1 MPRIALLTACLLS
14 LFYPA
19 VAQTTK
25 RPPVSPKTSGVP
37 IGTFS
42 DPATGV
48 SFSYPSVWKLSR
60 RSQTQPFY
68 ESPVI
73 LQPDQ
78 RPNASVTFSSAGNY
92 YAKTNLAGLSFTYV
106 AIPDSTPEACDK
118 LIAAADTGSSRPPDR
133 IVLDGVSFT
142 HISGGDAGMCHRVA
156 YDVYGTYRDNRCLLF
171 EADTHTLCP
180 GVVDGTREL
189 TAAESKALKRH
200 LNSIVQSLRINAPA
214 PR

>member
-1 MPRIALLTACLLS
+1 MPRISLLAACLLS

-19 VAQTTK
+19 IAQTTK
-25 RPPVSPKTSGVP
+25 RPAVLPKHAGVP
-37 IGTFS
+37 STFS

-60 RSQTQPFY
+60 RSPIQPFY
-68 ESPVI
+68 ETPVI

-78 RPNASVTFSSAGNY
+78 LPDASVTFSSAGNY
-92 YAKTNLAGLSFTYV
+92 YAKTNLSGLSFTYV
-106 AIPDSTPEACDK
+106 AMPGSTPEACDK
-118 LIAAADTGSSRPPDR
+118 LIAAASVSAKPPDR
-133 IVLDGVSFT
+133 ILLNGVSFT
-142 HISGGDAGMCHRVA
+142 HIAGGDAGMCHRVA

-189 TAAESKALKRH
+189 TATESKALKRH
-200 LNSIVQSLRINAPA
+200 LNSIVQSLWINPPA